1 MTDCSLNLCAILSSM
16 KEHKKALI
24 TVRKALNFLE
34 EAKKT
39 NNIPE
44 EYYCSI
50 YPIVKYNE
58 AVEL

>member
-39 NNIPE
+39 KNIPE
-44 EYYCSI
+44 EYYSSI